1 MRLCHVLTCIT
12 HFPIILRITSPTPIG
27 RTVPSPLSREV
38 IRFAK
43 IASISRGLI
52 NSVHKRRVIAAI
64 AAHTSVTDFLYDF
77 DARIRRNPF
86 ASTREGLPEHFVCTD
101 AFHTIS
107 PFSVGILSLGH
118 LGLARKP
125 KNPNGLPVHLDVPL
139 WAVPWH
145 HHLKA
150 GHPHHRE
157 WNYYGIDYSSGRN
170 NKCNVW
176 YTLMFYFFSKVLAV
190 SST

>member
-43 IASISRGLI
+43 IASIPRGLI

-86 ASTREGLPEHFVCTD
+86 ASTREGLPEHFVCTA

-107 PFSVGILSLGH
+107 PFFCWYIESGTSWTGPKSKEPKRTSCALGCSSLSC
-118 LGLARKP
+118 AMTSS
-125 KNPNGLPVHLDVPL
+125 
-139 WAVPWH
+139 
-145 HHLKA
+145 LK
-150 GHPHHRE
+150 
-157 WNYYGIDYSSGRN
+157 GR
-170 NKCNVW
+170 
-176 YTLMFYFFSKVLAV
+176 TPPPS
-190 SST
+190 